1 MVVLDIELYT
11 ISILTPS
18 ITCFAIMFQ
27 GIPGIEGIDTRALTK
42 VIRQHGTML
51 GRIVIVGE
59 DK

>member
-1 MVVLDIELYT
+1 MRQFPIS
-11 ISILTPS
+11 ISILKLHFIGS
-18 ITCFAIMFQ
+18 ITFK

-51 GRIVIVGE
+51 GRIVIVGV

>member
-1 MVVLDIELYT
+1 MVLFKLIN
-11 ISILTPS
+11 ILKIYFIGSMTLK
-18 ITCFAIMFQ
+18 

-51 GRIVIVGE
+51 GRIVIVGV